1 MYPPLILME
10 SLMVITI
17 KKKLIVDTKKDKEK
31 NNQSLSLTKNHQ
43 TTKEDSMK
51 EREEQKNYKQKTINK
66 IAVLCSYLSIITSNE
81 NRLNSLIKRQSREMG
96 QKT

>member
-1 MYPPLILME
+1 ME

-51 EREEQKNYKQKTINK
+51 EREEQKNYK
-66 IAVLCSYLSIITSNE
+66 
-81 NRLNSLIKRQSREMG
+81 
-96 QKT
+96 